1 MLWLDYVGLV
11 EVAEETGLL
20 LFWQGS
26 KRIQW
31 FQVRASDIVRVL
43 GPGRWD
49 YPTGGIT
56 RDCLIGSGS
65 IGSNCCCPFIA

>member
-20 LFWQGS
+20 LFWHP

-56 RDCLIGSGS
+56 RDWLIGSGS
-65 IGSNCCCPFIA
+65 SGSNCCCPFIA